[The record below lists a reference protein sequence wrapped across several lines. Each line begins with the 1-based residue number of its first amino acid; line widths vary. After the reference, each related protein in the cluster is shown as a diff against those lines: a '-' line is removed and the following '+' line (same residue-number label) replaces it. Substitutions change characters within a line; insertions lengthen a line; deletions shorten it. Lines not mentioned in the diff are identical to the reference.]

1 MSAENEGRASCEP
14 VTSGAGSGLPALD
27 TPRLLI
33 RGRTLDDLE
42 ACLSMDRDP
51 EVTRFVKGPW
61 NDPIEHRRFLEFRI
75 TRPYPPGLGYWSIRE
90 RAAPEVFLGWV
101 MLIPDHGVG
110 PDIEI
115 GWRLVRTAWGKGI
128 ASEAAR
134 ALATHALDT
143 VKLPRVIADIDPEN
157 KASRAVAERIG
168 MKLVTL
174 TARDD
179 GEPCA
184 RYRLE
189 RSDR

>member
-1 MSAENEGRASCEP
+1 MSAENETQASGEP
-14 VTSGAGSGLPALD
+14 ATLGSGIGLPALD

-42 ACLSMDRDP
+42 ACLAMDRDP
-51 EVTRFVKGPW
+51 EVTRYVKGPW

-75 TRPYPPGLGYWSIRE
+75 TRAYPPGLGYWSIRE

-115 GWRLVRTAWGKGI
+115 GWRLVRAAWGRGI

-134 ALATHALDT
+134 ALATYALGT
-143 VKLPRVIADIDPEN
+143 VKLSRVVADIDPDN
-157 KASRAVAERIG
+157 KASRAVAQRIG
-168 MKLVTL
+168 MRLVTL
-174 TARDD
+174 TGRDE

-189 RSDR
+189 RGDR

>member
-1 MSAENEGRASCEP
+1 
-14 VTSGAGSGLPALD
+14 
-27 TPRLLI
+27 LLI

-42 ACLSMDRDP
+42 ACLAMDRDP

-115 GWRLVRTAWGKGI
+115 GWRLVRAAWGRGI

-143 VKLPRVIADIDPEN
+143 VKLSRVVADIDPDN
-157 KASRAVAERIG
+157 KASRAVARRIG
-168 MKLVTL
+168 MRLVTL
-174 TARDD
+174 TGRED

-189 RSDR
+189 RGDR